1 MKKLMIVLILMMIA
15 GTGFGQTLQKGN
27 LLGIY
32 HFTVELKA
40 GVSFDMYLNFLKN
53 KHLSEL
59 EKQFPGTKGFILK
72 ADRGEHNNEY
82 QNDKTIF
89 NYSIINFPI

>member
-1 MKKLMIVLILMMIA
+1 MKKLLIVFILTMIA
-15 GTGFGQTLQKGN
+15 GIGFGQTLQKGK

-32 HFTVELKA
+32 HFNVTLEE

-59 EKQFPGTKGFILK
+59 EKQFPGTSGFILK
-72 ADRGEHNNEY
+72 ADRGSVKMNMPCYGISNR
-82 QNDKTIF
+82 
-89 NYSIINFPI
+89 